1 MTTLFVDHVTWALF
15 LWVLGNQ
22 AGIPVPVGPA
32 LLAAGALAHS
42 NLDLMMIPAVVVGAS
57 LCADLAWYSVGRWRG
72 AQVVGPIRRRF
83 EWVSTQIDRVA
94 NLSPVD
100 EVMLLM
106 GARFLPELNPLAAG
120 LAGATRATLGRYL
133 PRAAGS
139 ALIWATTW
147 IGLGY
152 VLGAAVAGSSA

>member
-42 NLDLMMIPAVVVGAS
+42 NLDLMMILAVVVGAA

-72 AQVVGPIRRRF
+72 AQVLGPIRRRF
-83 EWVSTQIDRVA
+83 EWVSA

-147 IGLGY
+147 TGLGY